1 MFQKD
6 KVDCEL
12 PPDSVFYKFGEH
24 GLISFSDYMF
34 LLVVLSSKYCKRLL
48 RVYATKLKGLIVL
61 FYDFYLR
68 RLHSVKLRVDYV
80 FMLRLKSVVAL
91 FMF

>member
-12 PPDSVFYKFGEH
+12 PSDSVFYKFGEH

-34 LLVVLSSKYCKRLL
+34 LLVVLSSKCYKHHL
-48 RVYATKLKGLIVL
+48 RAYA
-61 FYDFYLR
+61 R
-68 RLHSVKLRVDYV
+68 
-80 FMLRLKSVVAL
+80 
-91 FMF
+91 